1 MAQLLGQVAVGSIV
15 KLNENGSPV
24 EFYVAAQNYESAL
37 NGEGR
42 TLLVR
47 KDVYDQRQWNN
58 NNVNAWAASSL
69 RLWLNSSYLNLFDSK
84 IQEFIGTTSYY
95 ITVGN
100 GDWTV
105 SYATDAI
112 FILSLTELGMSG
124 SANVEGSALPIA
136 SALRIAY
143 LNGVATNQWTR
154 SPYVANTTNAMWAHS
169 SGIAS
174 NSGVTA
180 KLGSRPVFTLPGSL
194 YVLDDGT
201 IFDAPSAPTLTV
213 PSQAMQGQSIPINWT
228 ASANADNYQLQRKAD
243 SGEWETIYTGSDL
256 TFTDTA
262 GSWSTVQYQVAAGL
276 GGEYGEYATSAVIP
290 VVSASAL
297 VISGT
302 NEDLGTITAD
312 IPYTVSSDTG
322 NQITLTRTVNG
333 VQYASATVSSGFAYN
348 IPVMELPTGTG
359 TIVITATVQAASGP
373 VTATRTWTYTKTAQT
388 FPASAGVG
396 SLAQNGASFLPQTL
410 AECVR
415 TNPFWGGSLST
426 ALEMLTGVA
435 ANGAQVE
442 VGSYTGTDTYGSG
455 NPTSYTFSKIPR
467 IIFIISSATQDGM
480 GVIIPNDSAGFGGKT
495 LDNGWDFWVVNCTGT
510 TVQWYSNGNALK
522 QMNFA
527 SYSPYKI
534 LAFY

>member
-1 MAQLLGQVAVGSIV
+1 
-15 KLNENGSPV
+15 
-24 EFYVAAQNYESAL
+24 
-37 NGEGR
+37 
-42 TLLVR
+42 
-47 KDVYDQRQWNN
+47 
-58 NNVNAWAASSL
+58 
-69 RLWLNSSYLNLFDSK
+69 
-84 IQEFIGTTSYY
+84 
-95 ITVGN
+95 
-100 GDWTV
+100 
-105 SYATDAI
+105 
-112 FILSLTELGMSG
+112 
-124 SANVEGSALPIA
+124 
-136 SALRIAY
+136 
-143 LNGVATNQWTR
+143 
-154 SPYVANTTNAMWAHS
+154 
-169 SGIAS
+169 
-174 NSGVTA
+174 
-180 KLGSRPVFTLPGSL
+180 
-194 YVLDDGT
+194 
-201 IFDAPSAPTLTV
+201 
-213 PSQAMQGQSIPINWT
+213 MQGQSIPINWT
-228 ASANADNYQLQRKAD
+228 ASANADSYQLQRNTG
-243 SGEWETIYTGSDL
+243 SGWSTIYTGPNLS
-256 TFTDTA
+256 FEDTA
-262 GSWSTVQYQVAAGL
+262 GAWATVQYRVAAGL
-276 GGEYGEYATSAVIP
+276 NGEYGEYATSAAIP
-290 VVSASAL
+290 VISASAL
-297 VISGT
+297 VISGSDT
-302 NEDLGTITAD
+302 DLGTITAD
-312 IPYTVSSDTG
+312 IPYTVSSNTG
-322 NQITLTRTVNG
+322 NQISLTRTVNG

-359 TIVITATVQAASGP
+359 TIIITATVQATSGP

-396 SLAQNGASFLPQTL
+396 PLAQNGVSFLPQTL